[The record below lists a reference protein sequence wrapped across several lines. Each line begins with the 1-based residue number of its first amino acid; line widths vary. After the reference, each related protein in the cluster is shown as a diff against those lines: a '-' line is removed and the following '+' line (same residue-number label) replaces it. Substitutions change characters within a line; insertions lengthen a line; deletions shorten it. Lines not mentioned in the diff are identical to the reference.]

1 MLKVENGKHSIL
13 QANRP
18 MAFKKPIAQR
28 ARRRTVMIR
37 QLKAICVLVA
47 MVSTIA
53 MLGGCNSSNKGAS
66 DKIVIGAVYPLTGA
80 LASTGQ
86 NIKKGIDLAVEDIN
100 ASGGVLGKKLEIVY
114 GDTQGDPKIGMS
126 EMERLITQGKVPA
139 LLGAY
144 QSGVTEVVS
153 QVAENNATPLLSAIS
168 TADVLTTRGYKY
180 FFRMAPTNMMYLRDM
195 IQYVVDWNAKS
206 HSNLKTVAIVADNT
220 LLGQETDKWGKFWAE
235 KQGLTVVKEVLYARD
250 AADLTSEVLAL
261 KSAKPDVLVVD
272 PYVSDAILLV
282 KTMHEQGF
290 KPKIMISKATGV
302 IDPNFVKNLQ
312 SQAEGITTAVEW
324 NKGMSK
330 GKDINQKFETKYGI
344 SMNGHSAEA
353 YTAVWVLKTAI
364 EQAGEP
370 NRDKIRNALA
380 NLKIEKKFPNGPEIM
395 LPYDKISF
403 EPVELAGQKHINQ
416 NVNATLGIAQIRDGQ
431 YKTVWPFAVA
441 EVQPLVPLP
450 W

>member
-1 MLKVENGKHSIL
+1 
-13 QANRP
+13 
-18 MAFKKPIAQR
+18 
-28 ARRRTVMIR
+28 
-37 QLKAICVLVA
+37 
-47 MVSTIA
+47 
-53 MLGGCNSSNKGAS
+53 MLGGCNSGANKSAS
-66 DKIVIGAVYPLTGA
+66 DKIIIGAVYPLTGA
-80 LASTGQ
+80 VASTGQ

-100 ASGGVLGKKLEIVY
+100 ASGGVLGKKIEIVY

-126 EMERLITQGKVPA
+126 EAERLMTQSNVPVM
-139 LLGAY
+139 LGAY
-144 QSGVTEVVS
+144 QSGVTEVIS
-153 QVAENNATPLLSAIS
+153 QVAEKNATPLLSAIS

-195 IQYVVDWNAKS
+195 VQYVVDWNAKS
-206 HSNLKTVAIVADNT
+206 HSNLKTVAIIADNT
-220 LLGQETDKWGKFWAE
+220 LLGQETAKWGKYWAD
-235 KQGLTVVKEVLYARD
+235 KQGLSVIKVILYSRD
-250 AADLTSEVLAL
+250 AADLSSEVVTL
-261 KSAKPDVLVVD
+261 KSAKPDVLMVD

-302 IDPNFVKNLQ
+302 IDPNFIKNLH

-330 GKDINQKFETKYGI
+330 GKDINQKFEAKYGI
-344 SMNGHSAEA
+344 PMNGHSAEA

-370 NRDKIRNALA
+370 NRDKIRAALA
-380 NLKIEKKFPNGPEIM
+380 NLKIEKKFPNGPGIM

-403 EPVELAGQKHINQ
+403 EAIELAGQQHLNL
-416 NVNATLGIAQIRDGQ
+416 NVNATLGIAQIKSDE
-431 YKTVWPFAVA
+431 YKTVWPFSVA
-441 EVQPLVPLP
+441 EVQPVVPLP

>member
-1 MLKVENGKHSIL
+1 
-13 QANRP
+13 
-18 MAFKKPIAQR
+18 
-28 ARRRTVMIR
+28 
-37 QLKAICVLVA
+37 
-47 MVSTIA
+47 
-53 MLGGCNSSNKGAS
+53 MLGGCNSGANKSAS
-66 DKIVIGAVYPLTGA
+66 DEIIIGAVYPLTGA
-80 LASTGQ
+80 VASTGQ

-100 ASGGVLGKKLEIVY
+100 ASGGVLGKKIEIVY

-126 EMERLITQGKVPA
+126 EAERLMTQSNVPVM
-139 LLGAY
+139 LGAY
-144 QSGVTEVVS
+144 QSGVTEVIS
-153 QVAENNATPLLSAIS
+153 QVAEKNATPLLSAIS

-195 IQYVVDWNAKS
+195 VQYVVDWNAKS
-206 HSNLKTVAIVADNT
+206 HSNLKTVAIIADNT
-220 LLGQETDKWGKFWAE
+220 LLGQETAKWGKYWAD
-235 KQGLTVVKEVLYARD
+235 KQGLSVIKVILYSRD
-250 AADLTSEVLAL
+250 AADLSSEVVTL
-261 KSAKPDVLVVD
+261 KSAKPDVLMVD

-302 IDPNFVKNLQ
+302 IDPNFIKNLH

-330 GKDINQKFETKYGI
+330 GKDINQKFEAKYGI
-344 SMNGHSAEA
+344 PMNGHSAEA

-370 NRDKIRNALA
+370 NRDKIRAALA
-380 NLKIEKKFPNGPEIM
+380 NLKIEKKFPNGPGIM

-403 EPVELAGQKHINQ
+403 EAIELAGQQHLNL
-416 NVNATLGIAQIRDGQ
+416 NVNATLGIAQIKSDE
-431 YKTVWPFAVA
+431 YKTVWPFSVA
-441 EVQPLVPLP
+441 EVQPVVPLP

>member
-1 MLKVENGKHSIL
+1 MIARQKVS
-13 QANRP
+13 
-18 MAFKKPIAQR
+18 
-28 ARRRTVMIR
+28 
-37 QLKAICVLVA
+37 CVVVA
-47 MVSTIA
+47 VVLSIA
-53 MLGGCNSSNKGAS
+53 MLGGCNSGANKAAS
-66 DKIVIGAVYPLTGA
+66 DKIIIGAVYPLTGA
-80 LASTGQ
+80 VASTGQ

-100 ASGGVLGKKLEIVY
+100 TSGGVLGKKLEIVY

-126 EMERLITQGKVPA
+126 EAERLMTQGNVPVM
-139 LLGAY
+139 LGAY
-144 QSGVTEVVS
+144 QSGVTEVIS
-153 QVAENNATPLLSAIS
+153 QVAEKNATPLLSAIS

-195 IQYVVDWNAKS
+195 VQYVVDWNAKS
-206 HSNLKTVAIVADNT
+206 HSNLKTVAIIADNT
-220 LLGQETDKWGKFWAE
+220 LLGQETAKWGKYWAD
-235 KQGLTVVKEVLYARD
+235 KQGLSVIKVILYSRD
-250 AADLTSEVLAL
+250 AADLSSEVVTL
-261 KSAKPDVLVVD
+261 KSAKPDVLMVD

-302 IDPNFVKNLQ
+302 IDPNFLKNLH

-330 GKDINQKFETKYGI
+330 GKDINQKFEAKYGI
-344 SMNGHSAEA
+344 PMNGHSAEA
-353 YTAVWVLKTAI
+353 YTAVWVLKAAI

-403 EPVELAGQKHINQ
+403 EAIELAGQKHLNQ
-416 NVNATLGIAQIRDGQ
+416 NVNATLGIAQIRGDE
-431 YKTVWPFAVA
+431 YKTVWPFSVA
-441 EVQPLVPLP
+441 EVQPVVPLP

>member
-1 MLKVENGKHSIL
+1 MITRQKV
-13 QANRP
+13 
-18 MAFKKPIAQR
+18 
-28 ARRRTVMIR
+28 
-37 QLKAICVLVA
+37 ICVVVA
-47 MVSTIA
+47 VVLSIS
-53 MLGGCNSSNKGAS
+53 MLAGCNSSTNKGAS
-66 DKIVIGAVYPLTGA
+66 DKIIIGAVYPLTGA
-80 LASTGQ
+80 VASTGQ

-100 ASGGVLGKKLEIVY
+100 SSGGVLGKKLEIAY

-126 EMERLITQGKVPA
+126 EAERLMTQGNVPVM
-139 LLGAY
+139 LGAY
-144 QSGVTEVVS
+144 QSGVTEVIS
-153 QVAENNATPLLSAIS
+153 QVAEKNATPLLSAIS

-195 IQYVVDWNAKS
+195 VQYVVDWNAKS
-206 HSNLKTVAIVADNT
+206 HSNLKTVAIIADNT
-220 LLGQETDKWGKFWAE
+220 LLGQETAKWGKYWAD
-235 KQGLTVVKEVLYARD
+235 KQGLNVIKVILYTRD
-250 AADLTSEVLAL
+250 AADLSSEVVTL
-261 KSAKPDVLVVD
+261 KSAKPDVLMVD

-302 IDPNFVKNLQ
+302 IDPNFLKNLK

-330 GKDINQKFETKYGI
+330 GKDVNQKFEAKYGI
-344 SMNGHSAEA
+344 PMNGHSAEA

-370 NRDKIRNALA
+370 NRDKIRTALA
-380 NLKIEKKFPNGPEIM
+380 NLKIDKKFPNGPQIM

-403 EPVELAGQKHINQ
+403 EAIELAGQQHLNL
-416 NVNATLGIAQIRDGQ
+416 NVNATLGIAQIKGDE
-431 YKTVWPFAVA
+431 YKTVWPFSVA
-441 EVQPLVPLP
+441 EVQPVVPLP

>member
-1 MLKVENGKHSIL
+1 VLSI
-13 QANRP
+13 A
-18 MAFKKPIAQR
+18 
-28 ARRRTVMIR
+28 V
-37 QLKAICVLVA
+37 
-47 MVSTIA
+47 
-53 MLGGCNSSNKGAS
+53 LGGCNSGANKGAS
-66 DKIVIGAVYPLTGA
+66 DKIIIGAVYPLTGA
-80 LASTGQ
+80 VASTGQ

-100 ASGGVLGKKLEIVY
+100 ASGGVLGKKIEIVY

-126 EMERLITQGKVPA
+126 EAERLMTQGNVPVM
-139 LLGAY
+139 LGAY
-144 QSGVTEVVS
+144 QSGVTEVIS
-153 QVAENNATPLLSAIS
+153 QVAEKNATPLLSAIS

-195 IQYVVDWNAKS
+195 VQYVVDWNAKS
-206 HSNLKTVAIVADNT
+206 HSNLKTVAIIADNT
-220 LLGQETDKWGKFWAE
+220 LLGQETAKWGKYWAD
-235 KQGLTVVKEVLYARD
+235 KQGLTVIKVILYTRD
-250 AADLTSEVLAL
+250 AADLSSEVITL
-261 KSAKPDVLVVD
+261 KSAKPDVLMVD

-302 IDPNFVKNLQ
+302 IDPNFLKNLH

-330 GKDINQKFETKYGI
+330 GKDINQKFEAKYGI

-364 EQAGEP
+364 EQAGEA
-370 NRDKIRNALA
+370 NRDKIHNALA
-380 NLKIEKKFPNGPEIM
+380 NIKIDKKFPNGPEIM

-403 EPVELAGQKHINQ
+403 EAIELAGQKHLNQ
-416 NVNATLGIAQIRDGQ
+416 NVNATLGIAQIRGDE
-431 YKTVWPFAVA
+431 YKTVWPFSVA
-441 EVQPLVPLP
+441 EVQPIVPLP

>member
-1 MLKVENGKHSIL
+1 MITRRKV
-13 QANRP
+13 
-18 MAFKKPIAQR
+18 
-28 ARRRTVMIR
+28 
-37 QLKAICVLVA
+37 ICVAVA
-47 MVSTIA
+47 VVLSIA
-53 MLGGCNSSNKGAS
+53 MLGGCNSGANKGAS
-66 DKIVIGAVYPLTGA
+66 DKIIIGAVYPLTGA
-80 LASTGQ
+80 VASTGQ

-126 EMERLITQGKVPA
+126 EAERLMTQGNVPVM
-139 LLGAY
+139 LGAY
-144 QSGVTEVVS
+144 QSGVTEVIS
-153 QVAENNATPLLSAIS
+153 QVAEKNSTPLLSAIS

-195 IQYVVDWNAKS
+195 VQYVVDWNAKS
-206 HSNLKTVAIVADNT
+206 HSNLKTVAIIADNT
-220 LLGQETDKWGKFWAE
+220 LLGQETAKWGKYWAD
-235 KQGLTVVKEVLYARD
+235 KQGLNVIKVILYTRD
-250 AADLTSEVLAL
+250 AADLSSEVVTL
-261 KSAKPDVLVVD
+261 KSVKPDILMVD

-302 IDPNFVKNLQ
+302 IDPNFLKNLK

-330 GKDINQKFETKYGI
+330 GKDINQKFEAKYGI
-344 SMNGHSAEA
+344 PMNGHSAEA

-364 EQAGEP
+364 DQAGEA

-380 NLKIEKKFPNGPEIM
+380 NLKFEKKFPNGPEIM

-403 EPVELAGQKHINQ
+403 EAVERAGLKHLNQ
-416 NVNATLGIAQIRDGQ
+416 NANATLGIAQIRGDE
-431 YKTVWPFAVA
+431 YKTVWPFSVA
-441 EVQPLVPLP
+441 EVQPVVPLP

>member
-1 MLKVENGKHSIL
+1 MITRQKV
-13 QANRP
+13 
-18 MAFKKPIAQR
+18 
-28 ARRRTVMIR
+28 
-37 QLKAICVLVA
+37 ICVVVA
-47 MVSTIA
+47 VVLSIA
-53 MLGGCNSSNKGAS
+53 VLGGCNSGANKGAS
-66 DKIVIGAVYPLTGA
+66 DKIIIGAVYPLTGA
-80 LASTGQ
+80 VASTGQ

-100 ASGGVLGKKLEIVY
+100 ASGGVLGKKIEIVY

-126 EMERLITQGKVPA
+126 EAERLMTQGNVPVM
-139 LLGAY
+139 LGAY
-144 QSGVTEVVS
+144 QSGVTEVIS
-153 QVAENNATPLLSAIS
+153 QVAEKNATPLLSAIS

-195 IQYVVDWNAKS
+195 VQYVVDWNAKS
-206 HSNLKTVAIVADNT
+206 HSNLKTVAIIADNT
-220 LLGQETDKWGKFWAE
+220 LLGQETAKWGKYWAD
-235 KQGLTVVKEVLYARD
+235 KQGLTVIKVILYTRD
-250 AADLTSEVLAL
+250 AADLSSEVITL
-261 KSAKPDVLVVD
+261 KSAKPDVLMVD

-302 IDPNFVKNLQ
+302 IDPNFLKNLH

-330 GKDINQKFETKYGI
+330 GKDINQKFEAKYGI

-364 EQAGEP
+364 EQAGEA

-380 NLKIEKKFPNGPEIM
+380 NIKIDKKFPNGPEIM

-403 EPVELAGQKHINQ
+403 EAIELAGQKHLNQ
-416 NVNATLGIAQIRDGQ
+416 NVNATLGIAQIRGDE
-431 YKTVWPFAVA
+431 YKTVWPFSVA
-441 EVQPLVPLP
+441 EVQPIVPLP

>member
-1 MLKVENGKHSIL
+1 VLSI
-13 QANRP
+13 A
-18 MAFKKPIAQR
+18 
-28 ARRRTVMIR
+28 V
-37 QLKAICVLVA
+37 
-47 MVSTIA
+47 
-53 MLGGCNSSNKGAS
+53 LGGCNSGANKGAS
-66 DKIVIGAVYPLTGA
+66 DKIIIGAVYPLTGA
-80 LASTGQ
+80 VASTGQ

-100 ASGGVLGKKLEIVY
+100 ASGGVLGKKIEIVY

-126 EMERLITQGKVPA
+126 EAERLMTQGNVPVM
-139 LLGAY
+139 LGAY
-144 QSGVTEVVS
+144 QSGVTEVIS
-153 QVAENNATPLLSAIS
+153 QVAEKNATPLLSAIS

-195 IQYVVDWNAKS
+195 VQYVVDWNAKS
-206 HSNLKTVAIVADNT
+206 HSNLKTVAIIADNT
-220 LLGQETDKWGKFWAE
+220 LLGQETAKWGKYWAD
-235 KQGLTVVKEVLYARD
+235 KQGLTVIKVILYTRD
-250 AADLTSEVLAL
+250 AADLSSEVITL
-261 KSAKPDVLVVD
+261 KSAKPDVLMVD

-302 IDPNFVKNLQ
+302 IDPNFLKNLH

-364 EQAGEP
+364 EQAGEA

-380 NLKIEKKFPNGPEIM
+380 NIKIDKKFPNGPEIM

-403 EPVELAGQKHINQ
+403 EAIELAGQKHLNQ
-416 NVNATLGIAQIRDGQ
+416 NVNATLGIAQIRGDE
-431 YKTVWPFAVA
+431 YKTVWPFSVA
-441 EVQPLVPLP
+441 EVQPIVPLP

>member
-1 MLKVENGKHSIL
+1 MITRQKV
-13 QANRP
+13 
-18 MAFKKPIAQR
+18 
-28 ARRRTVMIR
+28 
-37 QLKAICVLVA
+37 ICVVVA
-47 MVSTIA
+47 VVLSIA
-53 MLGGCNSSNKGAS
+53 VLGGCNSGANKGAS
-66 DKIVIGAVYPLTGA
+66 DKIIIGAVYPLTGA
-80 LASTGQ
+80 VASTGQ

-100 ASGGVLGKKLEIVY
+100 ASGGVLGKKIEIVY

-126 EMERLITQGKVPA
+126 EAERLMTQGNVPVM
-139 LLGAY
+139 LGAY
-144 QSGVTEVVS
+144 QSGVTEVIS
-153 QVAENNATPLLSAIS
+153 QVAEKNATPLLSAIS

-195 IQYVVDWNAKS
+195 VQYVVDWNAKS
-206 HSNLKTVAIVADNT
+206 HSNLKTVAIIADNT
-220 LLGQETDKWGKFWAE
+220 LLGQETAKWGKYWAD
-235 KQGLTVVKEVLYARD
+235 KQGLTVIKVILYTRD
-250 AADLTSEVLAL
+250 AADLSSEVVTL
-261 KSAKPDVLVVD
+261 KSAKPDVLMVD

-302 IDPNFVKNLQ
+302 IDPNFLKNLK

-330 GKDINQKFETKYGI
+330 GKDINQKFEAKYGI

-364 EQAGEP
+364 EQAGEA
-370 NRDKIRNALA
+370 NRDKIRAALA

-403 EPVELAGQKHINQ
+403 EAIELAGQQHLNQ
-416 NVNATLGIAQIRDGQ
+416 NVNATLGIAQIRGDE
-431 YKTVWPFAVA
+431 YKTVWPFSVA
-441 EVQPLVPLP
+441 EVQPVVPLP

>member
-1 MLKVENGKHSIL
+1 
-13 QANRP
+13 
-18 MAFKKPIAQR
+18 
-28 ARRRTVMIR
+28 
-37 QLKAICVLVA
+37 VL
-47 MVSTIA
+47 SIA
-53 MLGGCNSSNKGAS
+53 MLGGCNSGANKAAS
-66 DKIVIGAVYPLTGA
+66 DKIIIGAVYPLTGA
-80 LASTGQ
+80 VASTGQ

-100 ASGGVLGKKLEIVY
+100 ASGGVLGKKIEIVY
-114 GDTQGDPKIGMS
+114 GDTQGDPKIAMS
-126 EMERLITQGKVPA
+126 EAERLMTQSNVPVM
-139 LLGAY
+139 LGAY
-144 QSGVTEVVS
+144 QSGVTEVIS
-153 QVAENNATPLLSAIS
+153 QVAEKNATPLLSAIS

-195 IQYVVDWNAKS
+195 VQYVVDWNAKS
-206 HSNLKTVAIVADNT
+206 HSNLKTVAIIADNT
-220 LLGQETDKWGKFWAE
+220 LLGQETAKWGKYWAD
-235 KQGLTVVKEVLYARD
+235 KQGLNVIKVILYARD
-250 AADLTSEVLAL
+250 AADLSSEVVTL
-261 KSAKPDVLVVD
+261 KAAKPDVLMVD

-302 IDPNFVKNLQ
+302 IDPNFLKNLH

-330 GKDINQKFETKYGI
+330 GKDINQKFEAKYGI
-344 SMNGHSAEA
+344 PMNGHSAEA

-370 NRDKIRNALA
+370 NRDKIRAALA

-403 EPVELAGQKHINQ
+403 EATELAGQQHLNL
-416 NVNATLGIAQIRDGQ
+416 NVNAKLGIAQIRGDE
-431 YKTVWPFAVA
+431 YKTVWPFSVA
-441 EVQPLVPLP
+441 EVQPVVPLP

>member
-1 MLKVENGKHSIL
+1 MITRQKV
-13 QANRP
+13 
-18 MAFKKPIAQR
+18 
-28 ARRRTVMIR
+28 
-37 QLKAICVLVA
+37 ICVVVA
-47 MVSTIA
+47 VVLSIA
-53 MLGGCNSSNKGAS
+53 VLGGCNSGANKGAS
-66 DKIVIGAVYPLTGA
+66 DKIIIGAVYPLTGA
-80 LASTGQ
+80 VASTGQ

-100 ASGGVLGKKLEIVY
+100 ASGGVLGKKIEIVY

-126 EMERLITQGKVPA
+126 EAERLMTQGNVPVM
-139 LLGAY
+139 LGAY
-144 QSGVTEVVS
+144 QSGVTEVIS
-153 QVAENNATPLLSAIS
+153 QVAEKNATPLLSAIS

-195 IQYVVDWNAKS
+195 VQYVVDWNAKS
-206 HSNLKTVAIVADNT
+206 HSNLKTVAIIADNT
-220 LLGQETDKWGKFWAE
+220 LLGQETAKWGKYWAD
-235 KQGLTVVKEVLYARD
+235 KQGLSVIKVILYTRD
-250 AADLTSEVLAL
+250 AADLSSEVVTL
-261 KSAKPDVLVVD
+261 KSAKPDVLMVD

-302 IDPNFVKNLQ
+302 IDPNFLKNLK

-330 GKDINQKFETKYGI
+330 GKDINQKFEAKYGI

-364 EQAGEP
+364 EQAGEA
-370 NRDKIRNALA
+370 NRDKIRAALA

-403 EPVELAGQKHINQ
+403 EAIELAGQQHLNQ
-416 NVNATLGIAQIRDGQ
+416 NVNATLGIAQIRGDE
-431 YKTVWPFAVA
+431 YKTVWPFSVA
-441 EVQPLVPLP
+441 EVQPVVPLP